1 MGQSPLSVKII
12 PDALSEHLLG
22 REFVYLVTHNGER
35 SHVVALRPT
44 INAATLRF
52 EQTGRTPLANV
63 VSNQLVTLTWA
74 PCDEKYTHEHA
85 RYSVVADGVA
95 VVDGEAIIV
104 TVTNAVLHRPA

>member
-1 MGQSPLSVKII
+1 MGQSPLSVKIV

-44 INAATLRF
+44 INGATLRF

-63 VSNQLVTLTWA
+63 ASHQLVTLMWA

-104 TVTNAVLHRPA
+104 TVMNAVLHRPA

>member
-1 MGQSPLSVKII
+1 MGQSPLSVRII

-35 SHVVALRPT
+35 SHVVALRPVIT
-44 INAATLRF
+44 AATLRF

-63 VSNQLVTLTWA
+63 ASHQLVTLTWA